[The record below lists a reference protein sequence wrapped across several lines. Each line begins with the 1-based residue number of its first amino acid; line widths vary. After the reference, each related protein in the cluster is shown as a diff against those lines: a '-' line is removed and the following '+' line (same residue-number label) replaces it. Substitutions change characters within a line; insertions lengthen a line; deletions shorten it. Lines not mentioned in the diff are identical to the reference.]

1 VAVIRPGRRA
11 LAAAVTA
18 VALLGL
24 PLTAPAAQGA
34 PAAPDCPTT
43 TLDQDIRRA
52 DVVFRG
58 EVKKVRSAR
67 TTGAQRTRTYK
78 VLSDRV
84 YKSSLV
90 QPLVVVTARVGTR
103 CALPTLTE
111 GTRYIFFVTER
122 GSELMAKP
130 GTAEATPRLTR
141 QVVQRLGTGAQPEPP
156 PPASA
161 EFTTVANADPPA
173 LSRLLAPGAALLIIS
188 LLGLLVVGRL
198 GRRPSV

>member
-1 VAVIRPGRRA
+1 VIGTGRRA

-24 PLTAPAAQGA
+24 PLATHTAHAAPAK
-34 PAAPDCPTT
+34 PSCPKT
-43 TLDQDIRRA
+43 TLDQDIKGA

-58 EVKKVRSAR
+58 EVKNVRPAHG
-67 TTGAQRTRTYK
+67 TGKQRTRTYK

-90 QPLVVVTARVGTR
+90 QPSVVVTARVGNR

-111 GTRYIFFVTER
+111 GVRYIFFVTEH
-122 GSELMAKP
+122 GALLMARP
-130 GTAEATPRLTR
+130 GTARATTTYTA
-141 QVVQRLGTGAQPEPP
+141 QVVNRLGTGAQPEPT
-156 PPASA
+156 PPATA
-161 EFTTVANADPPA
+161 EFTLVADAGAPP
-173 LSRLLAPGAALLIIS
+173 LSRLLAPGAALLLIS

-198 GRRPSV
+198 GRRSAR